1 MHFALL
7 GAMFYGVYYL
17 IYDWELKRA
26 SFFTIL
32 FWGSIITTLLTA
44 PFALK
49 SKIDTELIKVIAIDR
64 IVLLGAFYCF
74 YLSVKKVGVST
85 AATFESMYPL
95 FVVLFAAIYFK
106 NVPSPSFIVGALL
119 IFIGGAII
127 SYFN

>member
-1 MHFALL
+1 M
-7 GAMFYGVYYL
+7 
-17 IYDWELKRA
+17 
-26 SFFTIL
+26 S
-32 FWGSIITTLLTA
+32 
-44 PFALK
+44 
-49 SKIDTELIKVIAIDR
+49 
-64 IVLLGAFYCF
+64 AFYCF

-106 NVPSPSFIVGALL
+106 NVPSPSFAIGALL